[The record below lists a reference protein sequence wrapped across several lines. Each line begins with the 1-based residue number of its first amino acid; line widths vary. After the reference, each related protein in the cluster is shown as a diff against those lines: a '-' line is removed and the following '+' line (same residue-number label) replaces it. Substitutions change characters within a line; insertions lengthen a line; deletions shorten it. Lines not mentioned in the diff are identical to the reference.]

1 MANVI
6 TTSLLIDEHN
16 AKTYCTATNLELQ
29 QSSYA
34 FYLYLDGKSD
44 GWAYLNDA
52 GKEALYPSATAHPF
66 RLDSI
71 MSHSRS
77 GGSAD
82 VNLEFDDIV
91 VHNTKIEGLSQK
103 EHVKTEIVD
112 DVVLNSTRATKIGW
126 HVDGSST
133 VSAFRVGHVQ
143 VDFYFNQYSFTGNK
157 ALKAKGVDT
166 ITISNPAPYEGDP
179 VTFSATLFEGA
190 KWYGWYADEAHT
202 QLVSK
207 DLDYTIIAGE
217 DITLYAYASLG
228 TGLYLKKDNQW
239 INSIN
244 IYKKIN
250 GEWIDITK
258 TDFNVNGNYTLEF
271 LE

>member
-1 MANVI
+1 
-6 TTSLLIDEHN
+6 
-16 AKTYCTATNLELQ
+16 
-29 QSSYA
+29 
-34 FYLYLDGKSD
+34 
-44 GWAYLNDA
+44 
-52 GKEALYPSATAHPF
+52 
-66 RLDSI
+66 
-71 MSHSRS
+71 
-77 GGSAD
+77 
-82 VNLEFDDIV
+82 
-91 VHNTKIEGLSQK
+91 
-103 EHVKTEIVD
+103 
-112 DVVLNSTRATKIGW
+112 
-126 HVDGSST
+126 
-133 VSAFRVGHVQ
+133 
-143 VDFYFNQYSFTGNK
+143 
-157 ALKAKGVDT
+157 
-166 ITISNPAPYEGDP
+166 

-250 GEWIDITK
+250 GEWIDIGK
-258 TDFNVNGNYTLEF
+258 ADFNVNGNYTLEF

>member
-1 MANVI
+1 MANVV
-6 TTSLLIDEHN
+6 TTSLLIDETN
-16 AKTYCTATNLELQ
+16 AKTYCTATTLVLE

-44 GWAYLNDA
+44 GWAHLNDA
-52 GKEALYPSATAHPF
+52 AKEILYPSATAHPF

-82 VNLEFDDIV
+82 VNLEFDDII

-143 VDFYFNQYSFTGNK
+143 VDFYFN
-157 ALKAKGVDT
+157 
-166 ITISNPAPYEGDP
+166 
-179 VTFSATLFEGA
+179 
-190 KWYGWYADEAHT
+190 
-202 QLVSK
+202 
-207 DLDYTIIAGE
+207 
-217 DITLYAYASLG
+217 
-228 TGLYLKKDNQW
+228 
-239 INSIN
+239 
-244 IYKKIN
+244 
-250 GEWIDITK
+250 
-258 TDFNVNGNYTLEF
+258 
-271 LE
+271 